1 MTAWLR
7 DFRGHFY
14 HFAAIAST
22 QTYLLEH
29 RDSSLPLV
37 CLAECQRAGYG
48 QRGAKWFS
56 PQGQLSVSIR
66 YPFAFPAAT
75 QQGLAQFI
83 ALQLA
88 VLLAR
93 KGKPVT
99 VKWPNDLFLGEHK
112 MGGILV
118 DTLAR
123 GEGSAA
129 IVGVGL
135 NLRRPPKSRVDF
147 AYYDDF
153 GGAPPAFSECIAV
166 LLEALDNWRERP
178 YLPVDNDWRRY
189 DRHYRRRC
197 LLQGRPSAAT
207 LCGIDQKGRLIAKDK
222 DGLHFLSNTR
232 ILTCIS

>member
-1 MTAWLR
+1 MAAWLR
-7 DFRGHFY
+7 EFRGHFY

-22 QTYLLEH
+22 QTYLLKH

-37 CLAECQRAGYG
+37 CLTESQQAGYG
-48 QRGAKWFS
+48 QRGTKWIS
-56 PQGQLSVSIR
+56 PQGGLFVSIR

-75 QQGLAQFI
+75 QQGLSQFI

-93 KGKPVT
+93 AGKPVT

-123 GEGSAA
+123 GEGSTAV
-129 IVGVGL
+129 VGVGL
-135 NLRRPPKSRVDF
+135 NLRRPPQSHIDF

-153 GGAPPAFSECIAV
+153 ADAPPAFSEFIVV
-166 LLEALDNWRERP
+166 LLEALENWGERP
-178 YLPVDNDWRRY
+178 YLPADHGWRRY
-189 DRHYRRRC
+189 DRHYRHRC

-232 ILTCIS
+232 ILKCIS